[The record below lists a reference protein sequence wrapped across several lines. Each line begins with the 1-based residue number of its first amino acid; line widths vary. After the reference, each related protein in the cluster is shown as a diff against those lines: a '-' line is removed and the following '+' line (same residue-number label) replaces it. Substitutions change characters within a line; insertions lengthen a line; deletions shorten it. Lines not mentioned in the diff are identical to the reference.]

1 VLDESA
7 WHLYVVRIDSK
18 RAGRNRR
25 QVYDAMRAAGIGVQ
39 VHYIPVHLQP
49 YYRALGFK
57 PGYCPEAELYGEEA
71 LSLPLYPAM
80 TDADQDQVIQTL
92 KASLR

>member
-1 VLDESA
+1 
-7 WHLYVVRIDSK
+7 
-18 RAGRNRR
+18 
-25 QVYDAMRAAGIGVQ
+25 MRAAGIGVQ

-57 PGYCPEAELYGEEA
+57 PGHCPEAERYSDEA

-80 TDADQDQVIQTL
+80 TDGQQDEVVAALT
-92 KASLR
+92 KSLQCA

>member
-1 VLDESA
+1 
-7 WHLYVVRIDSK
+7 
-18 RAGRNRR
+18 
-25 QVYDAMRAAGIGVQ
+25 VQ

-57 PGYCPEAELYGEEA
+57 PGYCPEAERYSEEA

-80 TDADQDQVIQTL
+80 TDGDQDQVVEAL
-92 KASLR
+92 KRSLR